1 MIKSIVGGTLA
12 ALFLALA
19 LTRPAPMCDVV
30 SAQASLS
37 EWSQWRG
44 GQRDGVTSLAAPASW
59 PDKPKQIWKVP
70 AGIGHSSPVVTG
82 GRIYQLSRIGEQE
95 TTTAYDAA
103 TGKQVWRDSYDAP
116 YIMSSAA
123 TSHGKGPKSTPVV
136 DRGRVYALGISGILS
151 AVDAATGKVAWR
163 YDSKKEFP
171 KTSPEFGASMS
182 PIVDGELVIAHVG
195 GDKNGAII
203 AFDRTSGAQKWA
215 WKGDGPAYASPIIA
229 TFGGSRHLLTQ
240 TQSHV
245 VGLSPSD
252 GKLLWQIPFTT
263 DYEQNIITPVVADA
277 LLIYAGLNKPTTAVR
292 LVQEGG
298 AWKPQQVWQN
308 ADIPMY
314 MSSPVAAGGVMYG
327 LTHRNRGQFFAVDVK
342 TGKTLW
348 TSPPR
353 QGENAALTLAS
364 GVVIATTTEGEL
376 VVFKQGG
383 TGFELIRKYTV
394 AESPI
399 WAHPGF
405 AAGGILIKDAET
417 LSLWRF

>member
-1 MIKSIVGGTLA
+1 MKSRFFTAVLVAMVA
-12 ALFLALA
+12 AL
-19 LTRPAPMCDVV
+19 PH
-30 SAQASLS
+30 AQGQ
-37 EWSQWRG
+37 EWHQWRG
-44 GQRDGVTSLAAPASW
+44 PGRTGASSFAPPAAW
-59 PDKPKQIWKVP
+59 PEKPTQIWKVP
-70 AGIGHSSPVVTG
+70 AGIGHASPVVAG
-82 GRIYQLSRIGEQE
+82 GRVYQFSRIGEQE

-103 TGKQVWRDSYDAP
+103 TGKQLWRDSYDAP
-116 YIMSSAA
+116 YTMSSAA

-136 DRGRVYALGISGILS
+136 ERGRVYALGISGILS
-151 AVDAATGKVAWR
+151 AVDAVTGKVAWR
-163 YDSKKEFP
+163 YDTRKEFP

-195 GDKNGAII
+195 GDKNGAIV

-229 TFGGSRHLLTQ
+229 TVGGSRHLITQ

-252 GKLLWQIPFTT
+252 GTLLWQIPFTT
-263 DYEQNIITPVVADA
+263 EYEQNVITPVFTEG

-298 AWKPQQVWQN
+298 AWKPPQVWQN

-314 MSSPVAAGGVMYG
+314 MSSPVVAGGVMYV
-327 LTHRNRGQFFAVDVK
+327 LTHRNRGQFFAVDAK

-353 QGENAALTLAS
+353 QGENAALTLAT

-376 VVFKQGG
+376 VVFRQGR
-383 TGFELIRKYTV
+383 TAFDLIRKYTV